1 MHVHYQE
8 RVLDIADDLP
18 KFANLPEMFGGTGEM
33 MQSDGTPMEKQEAK
47 TEKEADEA

>member
-1 MHVHYQE
+1 MHYQE

-33 MQSDGTPMEKQEAK
+33 MQSDGTLMEAPAK
-47 TEKEADEA
+47 ETTEEKDEA